1 MEIEGKKIN
10 GLFELSPKIFGD
22 SRGFFLE
29 SFHADRYTQ
38 ILGPVNFVQ
47 DNMSSS
53 AKGVLRGLHFQK
65 PPFSQGKLVSVIQG
79 SVLDVAVDLRKNS
92 TTFGQHETVLLTAD
106 KKNQFWIPEG
116 FAHGFVALEDNTI
129 FCYKCTNYYHP
140 EAEETILWNDRTLQI
155 DWRID
160 NPIIS
165 DKDKKGLIFADFE
178 TPF

>member
-1 MEIEGKKIN
+1 MEIERKEIS
-10 GLFELSPKIFGD
+10 GLIEFFPKIFGD

-29 SFHADRYTQ
+29 SFHAERYSE
-38 ILGPVNFVQ
+38 ILGDINFVQ

-53 AKGVLRGLHFQK
+53 LRGVLRGLHFQK
-65 PPFSQGKLVSVIQG
+65 PPYTQGKLVSVIQG

-92 TTFGQHETVLLTAD
+92 PTYGQHETVLLSGA
-106 KKNQFWIPEG
+106 KKNQFWVPEG
-116 FAHGFVALEDNTI
+116 FAHGFVALEDHTI

-155 DWRID
+155 DWQID
-160 NPIIS
+160 SPVIS
-165 DKDKKGLIFADFE
+165 EKDKNGLLFSDFE